1 MKKVGTIVG
10 PSFKIIVIKKMTYFA
25 FILVNSFPVT
35 RRAFSF
41 AKASCGLLEKKKL
54 YRGVPCASTV
64 RCSPPPNVE
73 TI

>member
-1 MKKVGTIVG
+1 
-10 PSFKIIVIKKMTYFA
+10 MTYFA

-41 AKASCGLLEKKKL
+41 AKASCGLLEKKKS
-54 YRGVPCASTV
+54 YIGGFPCASTV
-64 RCSPPPNVE
+64 RCSPSPDVE